1 VRTAAAR
8 LTVAAMA
15 ALGLALPVLG
25 ALTSCGTD
33 AAAIE
38 ACQQIEAARCDAMQ
52 ACGLSAAAAV
62 ACTDFYRD
70 QCVHGVEDPKA
81 APTTAQIDACV
92 AAVKA
97 TGACARAGA
106 ASMAACPAAPMSSG
120 ADAALT
126 PCDVIG
132 KNAHKLATCAFVVAP
147 AASTGDAGSDAASDA
162 GSDAA
167 SDAPTD

>member
-1 VRTAAAR
+1 MRTAAAR

-38 ACQQIEAARCDAMQ
+38 ACRQIEAARCDAMQ
-52 ACGLSAAAAV
+52 ACGMSAAAAV

-70 QCVHGVEDPKA
+70 QCLHGVDNPEA
-81 APTTAQIDACV
+81 EPTTAEIDACV

-97 TGACARAGA
+97 TSACARAGA
-106 ASMAACPAAPMSSG
+106 ANMAACPAAPLAAS

-126 PCDVIG
+126 PCNVIG
-132 KNAHKLATCAFVVAP
+132 ENAHLLAACAFAVKVP
-147 AASTGDAGSDAASDA
+147 PASTSDA

-167 SDAPTD
+167 SDAAAD